1 MNQLEKNAINE
12 AAKAHWL
19 FVSDQKVIPVPVWE
33 ELDTSVKAA
42 IIADMTASVSA
53 YNEYKNRLGCEFVTF
68 GQDHIHMIE
77 HAGRGKIVNKNCV
90 AIVDSRQHA
99 FDLFG
104 NKFSTSYPQFA
115 FNMRNMRDYPDGFVI
130 LTTATD
136 GN

>member
-19 FVSDQKVIPVPVWE
+19 YVSDQKVFQVPTWE
-33 ELDTSVKAA
+33 ELEEGVKNA
-42 IIADMTASVSA
+42 IIADVTATIIA

-68 GQDHIHMIE
+68 GQDHTHIIN
-77 HAGRGKIVNKNCV
+77 HAGRGKIVNKDCV

-99 FDLFG
+99 HDLFG
-104 NKFSTSYPQFA
+104 IKFCTSYPQFA
-115 FNMRNMRDYPDGFVI
+115 FNMGIMRHFPDGFVI

-136 GN
+136 F